1 LRENFREFWERIEK
15 YEVCDQRKRLGFVYS
30 EIDGQD
36 CSKKIVFNDWEE
48 DLVLKIEFSKIWCMN
63 MFSVES

>member
-1 LRENFREFWERIEK
+1 
-15 YEVCDQRKRLGFVYS
+15 VCDQRKRLGFVYS